1 MGCCWSCTRP
11 YAALVLFAIALSG
24 GVLCSTGSWPLVVVW
39 AVASLAGFLFYF
51 VFLPDADHVPPWCQ
65 SVGPIKASMDPQVW
79 ERLATAQIQQDWDSL
94 DALDAKAYQYEFDYA
109 YSHTANQVMWRD
121 DGAPVG
127 WLAFLDDM
135 EDITWRELQRRHMDA
150 ELRPS
155 FGVGRA

>member
-1 MGCCWSCTRP
+1 MRHPSTHAWLLTYPAPAVHPAFVMGCCWSCTRP

-109 YSHTANQVMWRD
+109 YSHTA
-121 DGAPVG
+121 GGP
-127 WLAFLDDM
+127 
-135 EDITWRELQRRHMDA
+135 
-150 ELRPS
+150 
-155 FGVGRA
+155 GRKRASVSV